1 MKCPICYSELN
12 NCVHKFTYDCYKNE
26 LKLKEIYLEVLSS
39 LVDGIKEWAGDEDG
53 VPDYM
58 WETFKKACLYSGR
71 YHYIKEEE
79 EE

>member
-1 MKCPICYSELN
+1 MNEY
-12 NCVHKFTYDCYKNE
+12 YRNE
-26 LKLKEIYLEVLSS
+26 LELKKIYCNILID

-71 YHYIKEEE
+71 YHYVKEEE
-79 EE
+79 